1 MYSHIFRSFRP
12 DLKIFSFLSKIFSHL
27 YIFSLTAVPYFCR
40 ELTNNSAYS
49 FRPRIANRYNIPIM
63 MFPLALLFK
72 FFQVFI
78 LMLGLTVFAFPEA
91 GTVWGA
97 TPVSLA
103 PATDSQEQVV
113 TINIKSREFSP
124 NTLSLTV
131 GQKTR
136 LVLKNLDSELHA
148 FLPIGLL
155 TDIHLNVSGS
165 GAPQFS
171 KEGLSRVLLPTRGQ
185 TDIVFIPSHP
195 GTFPYFC
202 DLPGHVMQGTIVV
215 HKNEGVVD

>member
-1 MYSHIFRSFRP
+1 M
-12 DLKIFSFLSKIFSHL
+12 
-27 YIFSLTAVPYFCR
+27 V
-40 ELTNNSAYS
+40 
-49 FRPRIANRYNIPIM
+49 NRYNTSIM
-63 MFPLALLFK
+63 TFPLHSFRVLCGW
-72 FFQVFI
+72 I
-78 LMLGLTVFAFPEA
+78 LAVNFVVFAPLDSGIA
-91 GTVWGA
+91 RGA

-103 PATDSQEQVV
+103 PATDTQETVV
-113 TINIKSREFSP
+113 TISIKSREFSP
-124 NTLSLTV
+124 NTLSVTM

-136 LVLKNLDSELHA
+136 LVLKNLDAELHA
-148 FLPIGLL
+148 FLPFGLL

-202 DLPGHVMQGTIVV
+202 DLPGHVMRGTIVV
-215 HKNEGVVD
+215 HKNEGMVE

>member
-1 MYSHIFRSFRP
+1 MYSHVFRSFP
-12 DLKIFSFLSKIFSHL
+12 QDLEIFSSLPNFFLL
-27 YIFSLTAVPYFCR
+27 YIFPLTAVPNFFMK
-40 ELTNNSAYS
+40 LANNSSCS
-49 FRPRIANRYNIPIM
+49 FRAGIANRYNAFIM
-63 MFPLALLFK
+63 MFPLPSFR
-72 FFQVFI
+72 FFQACI
-78 LMLGLTVFAFPEA
+78 LMISLTVFAPPDLA
-91 GTVWGA
+91 VVGGA

-103 PATDSQEQVV
+103 PAADTEETVV
-113 TINIKSREFSP
+113 TINIKSREFTP
-124 NTLSLTV
+124 NTLSVTV

-136 LVLKNLDSELHA
+136 LVLKNLDTELHA
-148 FLPIGLL
+148 FLPVGLM

-215 HKNEGVVD
+215 HKNESMVD

>member
-1 MYSHIFRSFRP
+1 MMVHLPSFR
-12 DLKIFSFLSKIFSHL
+12 FLQ
-27 YIFSLTAVPYFCR
+27 AC
-40 ELTNNSAYS
+40 
-49 FRPRIANRYNIPIM
+49 
-63 MFPLALLFK
+63 
-72 FFQVFI
+72 I
-78 LMLGLTVFAFPEA
+78 LMLGLTVFAPPNLA
-91 GTVWGA
+91 TVWGA
-97 TPVSLA
+97 MPVSLA
-103 PATDSQEQVV
+103 PAADPQETVV
-113 TINIKSREFSP
+113 TIHIKSREFSP

>member
-1 MYSHIFRSFRP
+1 MLSLMVVAP
-12 DLKIFSFLSKIFSHL
+12 LDLAI
-27 YIFSLTAVPYFCR
+27 
-40 ELTNNSAYS
+40 
-49 FRPRIANRYNIPIM
+49 
-63 MFPLALLFK
+63 
-72 FFQVFI
+72 
-78 LMLGLTVFAFPEA
+78 
-91 GTVWGA
+91 VWGA

-103 PATDSQEQVV
+103 PAADTQETVV
-113 TINIKSREFSP
+113 TIKIKSREFSP
-124 NTLSLTV
+124 NTLSVTV

-136 LVLKNLDSELHA
+136 LVLKNLDTELHA
-148 FLPIGLL
+148 FLPVGLL

-202 DLPGHVMQGTIVV
+202 DLPGHVMRGTIVV